1 MTTMTNH
8 IEKTTKLKRL
18 GTLNY
23 TDYACKCSKGH
34 TCRLCRKYLRE
45 LSSNHREKN
54 RILKEINEMETDT

>member
-1 MTTMTNH
+1 MANH

-18 GTLNY
+18 GTLHY
-23 TDYACKCSKGH
+23 TDYTCKCRKGH
-34 TCRLCRKYLRE
+34 TCGLCKKYLHE